1 VAALHQCALDLGRH
15 PWDRLAV
22 GRVAGTLV
30 WDGEPPL
37 AVSVKIRGAHS
48 RRFAKKSVQVD
59 FPREPFADGPPEG
72 HTVRRLHMNADYVDP
87 TLMRTALSYSLFT
100 AFEAPAPLCR
110 HTELTVS
117 GDYAG
122 LYLALE
128 SVDRHFLRRRG
139 WHAGPIYYALNRNAN
154 FGLLSPFSHE
164 LKQPLDSGYK
174 PIHKADT
181 APLRQLITDL
191 NIASDRSFPAAAER
205 WLDVRGY
212 LTWLMLAVFVG
223 NRDGFVHNY
232 ALYQDPESRRFRI
245 IPWDYDAT
253 WGIDINGRPARV
265 DRVPLTGW
273 NKLTYRLMSTP
284 RFRELYKE
292 LFLEALAG
300 SLSSTA
306 LHERIDKLAAE
317 VAPYIDKD
325 QQRHGRNSAFETAV
339 SRLKRWMEKRRAL
352 LVQELERL

>member
-1 VAALHQCALDLGRH
+1 LSA
-15 PWDRLAV
+15 
-22 GRVAGTLV
+22 GRVEGTLV
-30 WDGEPPL
+30 WDGQPGLP
-37 AVSVKIRGAHS
+37 ASVKIRGAHS
-48 RRFAKKSVQVD
+48 RRFPKKSVQVD
-59 FPREPFADGPPEG
+59 FLAKPFPDGPPDG
-72 HTVRRLHMNADYVDP
+72 HAVRRIHLNADYVDP

-100 AFEAPAPLCR
+100 EFGAPAPLCR

-139 WHAGPIYYALNRNAN
+139 WKSGPIYYALNRNAN

-164 LKQPLDSGYK
+164 LKQPMDMGYK
-174 PIHKADT
+174 PIHKADM
-181 APLRQLITDL
+181 APLAQMITDL
-191 NIASDRSFPAAAER
+191 NLASDRSFPAAAER
-205 WLDVRGY
+205 WFDVQGY

-232 ALYQDPESRRFRI
+232 ALYLEPQQRRFRI

-273 NKLTYRLMSTP
+273 NKLTYRLMTTG
-284 RFRELYKE
+284 RFRKMYKE
-292 LFLEALAG
+292 RFQEALAG
-300 SLSSTA
+300 SLSSA
-306 LHERIDKLAAE
+306 DLVARIDKLAAE
-317 VAPYIDKD
+317 ISPYIGKD
-325 QQRHGRNSAFETAV
+325 QQRHGHSRAFPSAV
-339 SRLKRWMEKRRAL
+339 SRLKRWMEKRRTL
-352 LVQELERL
+352 LTQELQRL